1 MTVFQVI
8 AAEEANFP
16 VIMMCEILE
25 VSRSGYYAWKVRE
38 PSARSQEN
46 TALAQEVAEIHAA
59 SRKTYGSPRIR
70 SELRERGRRVS
81 RKRVA
86 RLMRQEGI
94 QGRRRPKFRK
104 TTDSNHKLPVAE
116 NVLDDVA
123 TRLSAIRRRSP
134 TRRASTP
141 HRRRRKRHKKS
152 VHFFG
157 TIPYLHVISG
167 AERRAIDALE
177 PATGTIL
184 APQHGSRPNISDSR
198 KNPRR

>member
-16 VIMMCEILE
+16 VIMMCELLD

-116 NVLDDVA
+116 NLLDRNFTASKPDKAWVA
-123 TRLSAIRRRSP
+123 DITYVWTLEGWLYLAVIIDLFSRRVVGWSI
-134 TRRASTP
+134 
-141 HRRRRKRHKKS
+141 
-152 VHFFG
+152 G
-157 TIPYLHVISG
+157 
-167 AERRAIDALE
+167 
-177 PATGTIL
+177 
-184 APQHGSRPNISDSR
+184 
-198 KNPRR
+198 